1 MDFLKAFFLWM
12 FMALVIAA
20 AIVASVKG
28 GALGIA
34 CLAAVTVIYLVM
46 FTVFG
51 CKTH

>member
-20 AIVASVKG
+20 AIVAAVKG

-34 CLAAVTVIYLVM
+34 CLAAVTVIYLIM